1 MIPLNKINMLKS
13 EDNIKQVI
21 FEMTRNGIGTCLI
34 NSNSDTKKIV
44 GIITDGD
51 LRRALEKN
59 NPKEW
64 EDLLAKEFM
73 TINPI
78 SINENQLATV
88 ALSLMEKDNKKPI
101 TILVVVDGSNNVI
114 GLLRM
119 HEIIKSGLK

>member
-1 MIPLNKINMLKS
+1 
-13 EDNIKQVI
+13 
-21 FEMTRNGIGTCLI
+21 
-34 NSNSDTKKIV
+34 
-44 GIITDGD
+44 
-51 LRRALEKN
+51 
-59 NPKEW
+59 
-64 EDLLAKEFM
+64 M

-114 GLLRM
+114 GILRM